1 MNEEISK
8 AIEHLNNGGVILYPC
23 DTIWGMGCDATNQK
37 AIDKIYAIKKRKP
50 TSPLICLMSDF
61 KMAEKYL
68 TISSKVKSFLN
79 TQKRPTTIVF
89 NKVKNMETYKN
100 SIAIRI
106 PNDQFCISLIS
117 KFGKPITSTSVN
129 FSGKNYPEFFK
140 DIDNDILKQIDYAV
154 NLRRNE
160 KLINP
165 SKIVKIKNDSIITL
179 RE

>member
-1 MNEEISK
+1 
-8 AIEHLNNGGVILYPC
+8 
-23 DTIWGMGCDATNQK
+23 
-37 AIDKIYAIKKRKP
+37 
-50 TSPLICLMSDF
+50 
-61 KMAEKYL
+61 
-68 TISSKVKSFLN
+68 
-79 TQKRPTTIVF
+79 
-89 NKVKNMETYKN
+89 METYKN